1 MAVIYDTDK
10 AEVDEILKCLC
21 LEKDKLNNT
30 GNELQIRI
38 QELLKMFMSH
48 ILYRTGI
55 LTELQEEELQLKQLM
70 IILAGHSNKNN
81 IKYSKECVL

>member
-1 MAVIYDTDK
+1 M
-10 AEVDEILKCLC
+10 
-21 LEKDKLNNT
+21 
-30 GNELQIRI
+30 
-38 QELLKMFMSH
+38 
-48 ILYRTGI
+48 GI